1 MTTKDDLI
9 RTRENPDCYVCGTRG
24 EPLYHGLCDRL
35 FGATCEW
42 DLKKCPNPQCC
53 LVWLDPMPIEEDIGK
68 AYQVYYTHAD
78 IGDGRHI
85 RRGAKELF
93 RTIHDKIWNLFLR
106 FTPIYWERKRL
117 NLMYLEKDKPGKLLE
132 IGCGNG
138 RRLAEFRSVGWQV
151 EGQEV
156 DLNAVKTAQQT
167 YGLNIHMGSI
177 DELEIPDETF
187 DAIIMNHVIEH
198 VHHPEKVMA
207 HCRRLLKPGGKL
219 VVVTPNIE
227 SLGHRHFGADWR
239 GMEPPRHIHIFS
251 CKALQSTAKQSG
263 FSQYSV
269 FTTMAN
275 AQTIAAGSFDV
286 QQGGQR
292 VMGFYTKLYRHITS
306 VVFQL
311 WAAIVYIGTK
321 ESGEECVLKAMK

>member
-9 RTRENPDCYVCGTRG
+9 RTRENPDCYMCGIRG
-24 EPLYHGLCDRL
+24 ELLYQGLSDRL
-35 FGATCEW
+35 FGAPGEW
-42 DLKKCPNPQCC
+42 DLKKCPNPQCG

-68 AYQVYYTHAD
+68 AYQVYYTHAGN
-78 IGDGRHI
+78 GDERNNGRDV
-85 RRGAKELF
+85 KELF
-93 RTIHDKIWNLFLR
+93 KTMLNESWSLFLR
-106 FTPIYWERKRL
+106 ATPIYRERKRL
-117 NLMYLEKDKPGKLLE
+117 NLMYLDKDNPGNLFE
-132 IGCGNG
+132 IGCGTG

-156 DLNAVKTAQQT
+156 DLNAVKTAQQK
-167 YGLNIHMGSI
+167 YGLNIHMGPI

-198 VHHPEKVMA
+198 LHDPEKVIA
-207 HCRRLLKPGGKL
+207 HCHRLLKPGGKL

-227 SLGHRHFGADWR
+227 SFGHGYFGADWR
-239 GMEPPRHIHIFS
+239 GMEPPRHIHIYS
-251 CKALQSTAKQSG
+251 CKALQKAAKQSG

-275 AQTIAAGSFDV
+275 AQTIAAGSFDI
-286 QQGGQR
+286 QHNGQR
-292 VMGFYTKLYRHITS
+292 VIGFYTKLYRHITS

-321 ESGEECVLKAMK
+321 ESGEECVLKAIK